1 MLCLVFGAVFLEMEQ
16 ALFFRHLLEWSKDY
30 LRLRDFQARYI
41 TAEMRNVES
50 SAFGNDGK

>member
-1 MLCLVFGAVFLEMEQ
+1 LLVSEFSGRWLNG
-16 ALFFRHLLEWSKDY
+16 RDY
-30 LRLRDFQARYI
+30 LCLRDFQARYI